1 MRKTKIKE
9 VRFTVPI
16 YEAEVS
22 YLVGGDVPQLIQ
34 FIKERHKNAKKYSFL
49 KVFKWGKDADST
61 NAYQFHV
68 GAPLGNG
75 EVFYVWVAENTANLI
90 AHETFH
96 LTGDILY
103 NRGFKYSMK
112 SEEAFAYL
120 NGWLSEQ
127 TAKLIKRRAR
137 KRVKK

>member
-1 MRKTKIKE
+1 MTMRRTKIKE
-9 VRFTVPI
+9 VRFTEPLYQTDI
-16 YEAEVS
+16 S

-34 FIKERHKNAKKYSFL
+34 FIKDRHKNAQKYSFL
-49 KVFKWGKDADST
+49 EKFEWDEDAEST

-68 GAPLGNG
+68 VAPLGKG
-75 EVFYVWVAENTANLI
+75 EVFYVWIAEVTSYLF

-103 NRGFKYSMK
+103 NRGLKYCME

-120 NGWLSEQ
+120 NGWLSQE
-127 TAKLIKRRAR
+127 AFKLLKGRM
-137 KRVKK
+137 KK